1 MSAVTLAL
9 TRGLYV
15 AIGAGA
21 LLMTVS
27 GVMGGESLADPSFL
41 GGLALGIAALAAAL
55 WVEDPRPSRAVAAWL
70 GIDAPV
76 IAIALL
82 GVMLMPTDDPSVIA
96 LIAVPAVVLAL
107 AAARMTWARV
117 QAGPLGRP
125 GVA

>member
-1 MSAVTLAL
+1 VSATTLL
-9 TRGLYV
+9 ITRGLYV

-21 LLMTVS
+21 LLMTVG
-27 GVMGGESLADPSFL
+27 GVMGGESLADPPFL
-41 GGLALGIAALAAAL
+41 GGLALGLASLAAAL
-55 WVEDPRPSRAVAAWL
+55 WVEDPRPPRAVAAWL

-76 IAIALL
+76 LGIAAL
-82 GVMLMPTDDPSVIA
+82 GIMLTPTNDPSVIG
-96 LIAVPAVVLAL
+96 LIAVPAVMLAL